1 LGLVLAQIR
10 QSAKSRNRSIFR
22 SSFFWSL
29 RRKRVKDG
37 ERAGIKA
44 KTIYPSKPEKD
55 WPDGKDWPPDVAFAL
70 VQNGLMNAKSIGLLP
85 VKAHTPKEHE
95 RQENPSLAKVDLIL
109 DEWIL
114 LEYSCC
120 YLGVQQNATVEA
132 VSKSLSPEFAKALG
146 IEAPP
151 AMPTAAFITLAEHQ
165 RAVEQRV
172 RAVDWNGIAEEAV
185 RDALERKTGRV

>member
-1 LGLVLAQIR
+1 MNDSQFALNPIVTLNHAYSLPPVG
-10 QSAKSRNRSIFR
+10 RSL
-22 SSFFWSL
+22 W
-29 RRKRVKDG
+29 RKRVKDG

-44 KTIYPSKPEKD
+44 KTIYPAKPEKD
-55 WPDGKDWPPDVAFAL
+55 WPNGKDWPPDVAFAL

-85 VKAHTPKEHE
+85 VKAHAPKEHE
-95 RQENPSLAKVDLIL
+95 RQENSALAKVDLIL

-151 AMPTAAFITLAEHQ
+151 ALPTAPFITLDEYQ
-165 RAVEQRV
+165 RAIEQRV
-172 RAVDWNGIAEEAV
+172 AVINWDALANEAV
-185 RDALERKTGRV
+185 QSATQRQLGRV